1 MVICLDT
8 KKLYQDFVAYLDS
21 LSDEEFIN
29 IVENAREY
37 SSDFEENI
45 VEVVR
50 CRDCKYRPVGVNNR
64 YVHAPE
70 DKDGNKYS
78 DICPWLCE
86 DCFYSEIPPDD
97 FYCAYGERKDD

>member
-1 MVICLDT
+1 MICLDT

-21 LSDEEFIN
+21 LSDEEFIS
-29 IVENAREY
+29 IIENAREY

-70 DKDGNKYS
+70 DKDGNEYS

>member
-1 MVICLDT
+1 MICLDT

-21 LSDEEFIN
+21 LSDEEFIS
-29 IVENAREY
+29 IIENAREY

-86 DCFYSEIPPDD
+86 DCYYSEIPPDD

>member
-1 MVICLDT
+1 MVIRLDT

-29 IVENAREY
+29 IIENAREY

-70 DKDGNKYS
+70 DNM

>member
-37 SSDFEENI
+37 SLDFEENI

-70 DKDGNKYS
+70 DKDGKYM

-86 DCFYSEIPPDD
+86 DCFYSEVPPDN

>member
-1 MVICLDT
+1 MICLDT

-86 DCFYSEIPPDD
+86 DCYYSEIPPDD

>member
-8 KKLYQDFVAYLDS
+8 KKLYQDFIAYLDS

-45 VEVVR
+45 VEVVC
-50 CRDCKYRPVGVNNR
+50 CRDCKYRPIGVNNR

-70 DKDGNKYS
+70 DKDGNYM

-86 DCFYSEIPPDD
+86 DCFYSEIPPDN
-97 FYCAYGERKDD
+97 FYCAYGKRKDD